1 MDFKILNKVQENRE
15 NFIEI
20 RKSIRD
26 LEMELEWMYSREPDE
41 MKYIM
46 HLEKR
51 VDALYDEAE
60 ELEKEFDQS
69 HEQ

>member
-1 MDFKILNKVQENRE
+1 MDYKILSKVQEEKDKITNLWK
-15 NFIEI
+15 EI
-20 RKSIRD
+20 KD

-51 VDALYDEAE
+51 VDALYEEVDTIQGLNDE
-60 ELEKEFDQS
+60 DN
-69 HEQ
+69 

>member
-1 MDFKILNKVQENRE
+1 MDYKILSKVQEEKDKITNLWK
-15 NFIEI
+15 EI
-20 RKSIRD
+20 KD

-51 VDALYDEAE
+51 VDALYEEVDTIQGLNDE
-60 ELEKEFDQS
+60 DNW
-69 HEQ
+69 

>member
-20 RKSIRD
+20 RKEIKD

-41 MKYIM
+41 VKYIM

-51 VDALYDEAE
+51 VDALYDQAE
-60 ELEKEFDQS
+60 ELEKEFD
-69 HEQ
+69 ENY